1 MDKRRY
7 RFLCEGE
14 ATKRKD
20 ELDILMIIVFSRGLL
35 IGGIE
40 AIETIEAIEAIETIE
55 AIEAIETIETIA
67 LSFVVFLYV
76 RR

>member
-20 ELDILMIIVFSRGLL
+20 ELDILMVVVFSRGLL

-40 AIETIEAIEAIETIE
+40 AIEAIET
-55 AIEAIETIETIA
+55 IETIETIA

-76 RR
+76 RL